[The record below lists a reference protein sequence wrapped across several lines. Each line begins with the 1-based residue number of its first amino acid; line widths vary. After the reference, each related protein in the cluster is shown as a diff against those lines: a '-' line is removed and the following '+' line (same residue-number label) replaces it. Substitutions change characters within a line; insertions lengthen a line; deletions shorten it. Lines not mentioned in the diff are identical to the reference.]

1 MQIATWNVNSIK
13 ARLHAVLKW
22 LETAKP
28 DVACLQEI
36 KTIDA
41 DFPREEIEALGYNIE
56 THGQKSYNGVAILSK
71 HPIEEIICGLPGDDS
86 DEQARY
92 IEAVIS
98 GPKGPFRV
106 ASIYLPNGNP
116 VMEESGEF
124 TAKYKYKLNW
134 MRRLKDYAAI
144 LLKHEEPLILTGD
157 YNVIPE
163 AKDVH
168 DPVGWQGD
176 AAYRPETHAAWRAL
190 LNLGLTETFEH
201 LDGRAGQY
209 TFWDYQRGAWQNNMG
224 IRIDH
229 LLLSAQAADK
239 LTAFRIDKD
248 VRDGVK
254 PSDHV
259 PVIGTFDL

>member
-1 MQIATWNVNSIK
+1 
-13 ARLHAVLKW
+13 
-22 LETAKP
+22 
-28 DVACLQEI
+28 
-36 KTIDA
+36 
-41 DFPREEIEALGYNIE
+41 
-56 THGQKSYNGVAILSK
+56 
-71 HPIEEIICGLPGDDS
+71 
-86 DEQARY
+86 
-92 IEAVIS
+92 
-98 GPKGPFRV
+98 
-106 ASIYLPNGNP
+106 
-116 VMEESGEF
+116 MEENGEF

-134 MRRLKDYAAI
+134 MRRLKDHAAI

-168 DPVGWQGD
+168 DPAAWQGD

-229 LLLSAQAADK
+229 LLLSPQAADK